1 MAFKKHYRY
10 YHIRW
15 MLEQVE
21 VGQLIQDLK
30 MNVLQA
36 IQYIIQSW
44 DEISADT
51 IQNCWNHTEILPN
64 TFPLYDIYEDNIDDE
79 LGKVI
84 EALNLHN
91 RMQVKEFLTI
101 PDENIM
107 IVLKD
112 DSTKVETNCINE
124 ALKSLKT
131 VYTFLIQQE
140 NANGYMK
147 LMDKI
152 EKFIKREQ
160 INSMQQ
166 TTIDKYFR

>member
-1 MAFKKHYRY
+1 
-10 YHIRW
+10 

-101 PDENIM
+101 PDENI
-107 IVLKD
+107 
-112 DSTKVETNCINE
+112 
-124 ALKSLKT
+124 
-131 VYTFLIQQE
+131 VYLIP
-140 NANGYMK
+140 NRRSN
-147 LMDKI
+147 
-152 EKFIKREQ
+152 
-160 INSMQQ
+160 
-166 TTIDKYFR
+166 YFRNCKII

>member
-1 MAFKKHYRY
+1 
-10 YHIRW
+10 

-79 LGKVI
+79 LEDQIISEIAKLFKSGLDVD
-84 EALNLHN
+84 HS
-91 RMQVKEFLTI
+91 
-101 PDENIM
+101 DEI
-107 IVLKD
+107 D
-112 DSTKVETNCINE
+112 DSTE
-124 ALKSLKT
+124 
-131 VYTFLIQQE
+131 
-140 NANGYMK
+140 G
-147 LMDKI
+147 
-152 EKFIKREQ
+152 
-160 INSMQQ
+160 
-166 TTIDKYFR
+166 

>member
-1 MAFKKHYRY
+1 
-10 YHIRW
+10 

-21 VGQLIQDLK
+21 VGQLVQDLK

-64 TFPLYDIYEDNIDDE
+64 TFPLDDIYEDNINDE

-84 EALNLHN
+84 EAFNLHN

-101 PDENIM
+101 LDENMISEDQIISEIARLFKSGLDADHPDE
-107 IVLKD
+107 VD
-112 DSTKVETNCINE
+112 DSTEE
-124 ALKSLKT
+124 
-131 VYTFLIQQE
+131 
-140 NANGYMK
+140 
-147 LMDKI
+147 
-152 EKFIKREQ
+152 
-160 INSMQQ
+160 
-166 TTIDKYFR
+166 